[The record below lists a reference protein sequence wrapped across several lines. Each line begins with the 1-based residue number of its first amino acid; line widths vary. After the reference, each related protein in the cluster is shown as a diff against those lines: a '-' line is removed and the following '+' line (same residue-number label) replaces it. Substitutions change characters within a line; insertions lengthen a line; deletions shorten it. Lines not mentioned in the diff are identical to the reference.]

1 MVALTKHI
9 LSENLNILKVATPFK
24 ADNNGNISSFRQISS
39 NQYISFTI
47 ICMHPYIIKNLQP
60 RDQQNYPCS
69 ENYYNKFTFLDNNV
83 FSLIVFISLPKA
95 FHVVGNSIFLK
106 KITVVCHI

>member
-47 ICMHPYIIKNLQP
+47 ICMHPYIIKKLTAQ
-60 RDQQNYPCS
+60 
-69 ENYYNKFTFLDNNV
+69 
-83 FSLIVFISLPKA
+83 ISTKLP
-95 FHVVGNSIFLK
+95 L
-106 KITVVCHI
+106 

>member
-9 LSENLNILKVATPFK
+9 LSENLNISKVATPFK
-24 ADNNGNISSFRQISS
+24 ADNNGNISSFREISS

-60 RDQQNYPCS
+60 RYQQNYPCS
-69 ENYYNKFTFLDNNV
+69 LFFFFLYENHYVKIIIINLHFLTITF
-83 FSLIVFISLPKA
+83 S
-95 FHVVGNSIFLK
+95 H
-106 KITVVCHI
+106 